1 MCAGVFD
8 GLQLVRLRVGAE
20 EQDTVQHENITLP
33 MIFHFVGK
41 STTSS
46 SSSDEA
52 SDNADKCEIAVN
64 VSI

>member
-33 MIFHFVGK
+33 VIFHFVGK
-41 STTSS
+41 STTS